1 MGVFR
6 FWFPGQ
12 TGVNLA
18 DGILHAEHGEEAV
31 KQKRQQ
37 QGREQETQANDDAG
51 RDLPEVIKLRNQI
64 PDGGDPQVNMP
75 CTRRFI
81 IQADFIAVFAEDV
94 ARGWIFSIF
103 VNLLIVRAAGTAQGF
118 IGVKQRIARKVQ
130 HDKIRRRISQQQEIL
145 IPVIVDGDHQGVGLW
160 RAVRVQ
166 LIENEG
172 IVIVVAVLL
181 ITIFMAV
188 YGAKTL
194 VHRPVSD
201 KLPYWKRI
209 YILQFPGK
217 EGAGGV
223 NSVGITII
231 NIDGLGEI
239 SGILGTV

>member
-1 MGVFR
+1 M
-6 FWFPGQ
+6 
-12 TGVNLA
+12 
-18 DGILHAEHGEEAV
+18 
-31 KQKRQQ
+31 
-37 QGREQETQANDDAG
+37 
-51 RDLPEVIKLRNQI
+51 
-64 PDGGDPQVNMP
+64 
-75 CTRRFI
+75 
-81 IQADFIAVFAEDV
+81 
-94 ARGWIFSIF
+94 
-103 VNLLIVRAAGTAQGF
+103 
-118 IGVKQRIARKVQ
+118 
-130 HDKIRRRISQQQEIL
+130 
-145 IPVIVDGDHQGVGLW
+145 DGDHQGVGLW

-188 YGAKTL
+188 YGAETL

-239 SGILGTV
+239 SGI

>member
-103 VNLLIVRAAGTAQGF
+103 VNLLIVSHKAFGDAAKNLVVNSTKSM
-118 IGVKQRIARKVQ
+118 IG
-130 HDKIRRRISQQQEIL
+130 H
-145 IPVIVDGDHQGVGLW
+145 
-160 RAVRVQ
+160 
-166 LIENEG
+166 
-172 IVIVVAVLL
+172 LL
-181 ITIFMAV
+181 
-188 YGAKTL
+188 GA
-194 VHRPVSD
+194 
-201 KLPYWKRI
+201 
-209 YILQFPGK
+209 
-217 EGAGGV
+217 AGGV
-223 NSVGITII
+223 EFVTCVKSLEDGFIHQTVGTTEPDEECDLNYAIGAPIDKEIRYAMSNS
-231 NIDGLGEI
+231 LGFGGHNATLLVKKYE
-239 SGILGTV
+239 G